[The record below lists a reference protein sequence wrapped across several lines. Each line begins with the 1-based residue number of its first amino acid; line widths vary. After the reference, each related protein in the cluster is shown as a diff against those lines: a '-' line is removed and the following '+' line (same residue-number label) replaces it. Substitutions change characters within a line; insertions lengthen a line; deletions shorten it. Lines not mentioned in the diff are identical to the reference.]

1 MKQKENPKPA
11 KERKEL
17 KELIRVKIDIYGLT
31 MEDIKDI
38 IARAQQMAEDPHK
51 K

>member
-1 MKQKENPKPA
+1 MKENPKPA
-11 KERKEL
+11 EEKEEL

-31 MEDIKDI
+31 MEDIQDI
-38 IARAQQMAEDPHK
+38 LSRAQQMAEHPQK